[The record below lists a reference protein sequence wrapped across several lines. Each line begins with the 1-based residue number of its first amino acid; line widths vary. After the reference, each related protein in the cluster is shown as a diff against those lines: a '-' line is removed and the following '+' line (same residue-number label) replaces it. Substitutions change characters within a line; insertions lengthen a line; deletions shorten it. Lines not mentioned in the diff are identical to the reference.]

1 MILGILLAAGAARR
15 MGRDKLRL
23 PWRGSTVLS
32 STLARWTAVQELD
45 EILLVR
51 RHDSPEIRWPRV
63 RTLVNAGADEGM
75 GSSLR
80 LAAHSS
86 PSGTEAVVI
95 GLADMPEVASDTISA
110 LVEAWRPRG
119 PAGLVAPVFHGQR
132 GHPVVLGAHHF
143 PALRA
148 LTGDRG
154 ARTILRDHAD
164 DLRLVDVDDPGVLL
178 DLDTPADL
186 EQQP

>member
-15 MGRDKLRL
+15 MGCDKLEL

-45 EILLVR
+45 EIWLVR
-51 RHDSPEIRWPRV
+51 RQHSPEIQLPRV
-63 RTLVNAGADEGM
+63 RTLFNAGADEGM

-80 LAAHSS
+80 LAAQSAPPHC
-86 PSGTEAVVI
+86 EAVVV
-95 GLADMPEVASDTISA
+95 GLADMPEIGSDTISA
-110 LVEAWRPRG
+110 LVEAWRRFG
-119 PAGLVAPVFHGQR
+119 PAGIVAPVLGAQR
-132 GHPVVLGAHHF
+132 GHPVVFGAAHF
-143 PALRA
+143 PALQA
-148 LTGDRG
+148 LVGEGG
-154 ARTILRDHAD
+154 ARSILRDHAD
-164 DLRLVDVDDPGVLL
+164 DLHLVDVDDPGILL